1 MGQIEAKI
9 GRMDLELRSKISN
22 IELEEKL
29 SRKLDNDEYKKAEEL
44 LNQMKLELLSEK
56 SLIVK

>member
-1 MGQIEAKI
+1 
-9 GRMDLELRSKISN
+9 MDLELRSKISN